1 MGVRTVDES
10 QPGKNAAP
18 MHTTPLPSVEPRAS
32 AEPPRVTTESP
43 RPTAEADS
51 AAIRRELAELIRSVR
66 LISQKVEWLMDNA
79 LIIADAPICDLDGLV
94 DEDMVRLAG
103 KVERGERLQDQ
114 LLDTSARKEFQ
125 LAVDRHW
132 EWGRKLEQRQAG
144 VLALSEAIVGPDEA
158 AAVRAA
164 EEFPAAWQA
173 VSELEQEG
181 TPLETAA
188 RVARERLDADDTVRS
203 RHGRDIEAVG
213 HAWDELCHQLRELID
228 TGVSQHALFPA
239 WFRDSLGLAPPPDAP
254 TRWFELATEILA
266 YRVTYRVTDD
276 ASPLGDPP
284 PGDAS
289 SRRREW
295 HQRLRAGLA
304 RLT

>member
-1 MGVRTVDES
+1 
-10 QPGKNAAP
+10 
-18 MHTTPLPSVEPRAS
+18 MHTEPLPMNVEPARVT
-32 AEPPRVTTESP
+32 AEPPRRSAETEP
-43 RPTAEADS
+43 AT
-51 AAIRRELAELIRSVR
+51 IRREVAELIRSVR

-79 LIIADAPICDLDGLV
+79 LIIADAPICDLDGSV
-94 DEDMVRLAG
+94 DEDMAKLAA
-103 KVERGERLQDQ
+103 KVERGERFQDQ
-114 LLDTSARKEFQ
+114 LLDTSARKELK

-132 EWGRKLEQRQAG
+132 EWGRKLEQRQTG
-144 VLALSEAIVGPDEA
+144 VLALSEAIVGPDESA
-158 AAVRAA
+158 AARAA

-173 VSELEQEG
+173 VTELEQDG
-181 TPLETAA
+181 PQLEAAA
-188 RVARERLDADDTVRS
+188 RVARERLDADDEVRS

-213 HAWDELCHQLRELID
+213 HAWDELCHQLRDLID

-266 YRVTYRVTDD
+266 YRVTYRVTGD
-276 ASPLGDPP
+276 ASALGDPP